1 MRLLLPFFLSLP
13 LIFFWGCNSDKDLFR
28 LVPGSESGIDFA
40 NNIAESDSFNILTYE
55 YIYNGGGV
63 ALADFNQDGM
73 QDVFFTGNS
82 EPNRLYLNEG
92 NLKFKDITM
101 VAQVGGDDFWCAGV
115 ATIDINQDGW
125 TDLYIATNTK
135 EDVAYRTNLLYI
147 NQGLNQDGIP
157 TFSEE
162 AAAYG
167 LADTSNAMN
176 AVFFDYDNDL
186 DLDVF
191 IIVNQMQDLRSPSA
205 YRDKHKNVQLQRV
218 DRLYENVWNDS
229 LQHPQFIN
237 VSERAGITV
246 PGYSLGVNIVDINRD
261 GWKDIYIS
269 NDFISNDVF
278 YINNGDKTFTNKANQ
293 YFKHTSY
300 SAMGNDIADINND
313 GLLDLVAL
321 DMLPEDNYRRKT
333 MMGPNNYTS
342 YINNR
347 RFGYDFQFVRNT
359 LQLNLGNTPDQTSTI
374 FSDVALMSGIAATD
388 WSWAPMVADF
398 DHNGFRDIIITNGF
412 PRDITDRDFT
422 DYQADVMRF
431 VSEAAMLEKVPVVK
445 LKNYAYSNQG
455 DLKFIDVTDKWG
467 IKEPSFSNGAAYGDL
482 DGDGDLDYVVNNIN
496 HESFLFENLLVDQGH
511 LDSSHYLRI
520 TLEGSP
526 QNSRAIG
533 AIVTLKVE
541 GMIQTTECSPY
552 RGYLSSI
559 ESTLH
564 FGLGSYD
571 RIDSVIV
578 AWPNGQYSILTDVS
592 ADQTV
597 TLRNAD
603 ADDMT
608 DRKGEMVDT
617 HLEETSASLNLQYF
631 HNEIDY
637 VDFNVQPLLPHK
649 LSQFGPGIATGDA
662 NGDGLDD
669 LFIGGPY
676 SRAGALLIQNTDG
689 TFRRDSI
696 ETTEEEKY
704 HETLGALFFDV
715 DNDGDNDLY
724 MVSGGYEFQLEDS
737 FYLDR
742 LYLNEGGS
750 FQLSSNILPV
760 FHQSG
765 SAVRAADF
773 DKDGDLDLIVSGR
786 VYPHQFPRP
795 VTTYLLEN
803 KLENGRLKFEV
814 VNDQIAPDLEAI
826 GNVSDI
832 LWTDFDQDG
841 WIDLIIAGEW
851 MPITFLKN
859 VEGTFVNVTA
869 NSGVS
874 EYVGWWNC
882 IIPGDMDQDGD
893 VDYIVGNFGENMVF
907 DVTSENPVRIY
918 AKDFDNNGGF
928 DAITTA
934 YFKDRD
940 GTMKEFT
947 LHGRADYAKQLN
959 AIKDQFLLNSDFAMA
974 SLNELIPDDQLEDAL
989 VVEANFLHS
998 AYLENRGNGSFYL
1011 ESLPDMAQVAPVY
1024 SGFVR
1029 THTHSNRPEV
1039 LLVGNDYGM
1048 ELVTGR
1054 CDAFN
1059 GLILGYEAQ
1068 GWLENLPSQS
1078 GFYVPGDAKGTAIV
1092 ETTQGPVYFVTQ
1104 NQSNSLAFGEKN
1116 SSSHIVI
1123 QPRQSDVSIEYK
1135 VDGRSYSRELYFG
1148 NGFLSQSSRKVRLP
1162 ANAHSIELI
1171 ASNGDRR
1178 SVDSSAEASPNI

>member
-1 MRLLLPFFLSLP
+1 MRLLIPVFLLLP
-13 LIFFWGCNSDKDLFR
+13 LIFMVGCNSEQDLFR
-28 LVPGSESGIDFA
+28 LVPGSESGIVFA
-40 NNIAESDSFNILTYE
+40 NNIHESDSFNILTYE

-63 ALADFNQDGM
+63 ALGDFNGDGM

-82 EPNRLYLNEG
+82 EPNRMYLNEG
-92 NLKFKDITM
+92 NLKFKDVTE

-125 TDLYIATNTK
+125 LDLYIATNTK
-135 EDVAYRTNLLYI
+135 EDVSFRTNLLYI
-147 NQGLNQDGIP
+147 NQGLDQEGIL

-162 AAAYG
+162 AATYG

-205 YRDKHKNVQLQRV
+205 YRDKNKEVQLQRV
-218 DRLYENVWNDS
+218 DRLYENIWNDS
-229 LQHPQFIN
+229 LQHPEFKN
-237 VSERAGITV
+237 VSEQAGITV

-431 VSEAAMLEKVPVVK
+431 VSEAAMLEKIPIVK

-455 DLKFIDVTDKWG
+455 NLKFRDVTKEWG
-467 IKEPSFSNGAAYGDL
+467 ITEPSFSNGAAYGDL

-496 HESFLFENLLVDQGH
+496 HESFLFENLLVDQGL

-520 TLEGSP
+520 ALEGGA
-526 QNSRAIG
+526 QNSEAIG
-533 AIVTLKVE
+533 ALVTLKV
-541 GMIQTTECSPY
+541 GDMIQTTECSPY

-571 RIDSVIV
+571 MIDSVIV
-578 AWPNGQYSILTDVS
+578 IWPNGQSSILTNIS
-592 ADQTV
+592 ADQTI
-597 TLRNAD
+597 TLHIDD
-603 ADDMT
+603 ADELINP
-608 DRKGEMVDT
+608 KGEMVNT
-617 HLEETSASLNLQYF
+617 RFQETSASLNLQYF

-676 SRAGALLIQNTDG
+676 SKAGALLIQNTDG
-689 TFRRDSI
+689 TFSRDSI
-696 ETTEEEKY
+696 EMSDEEKY
-704 HETLGALFFDV
+704 HETLGVLFFDA

-750 FQLSSNILPV
+750 FKLSRGILPL

-773 DKDGDLDLIVSGR
+773 DKDGDLDLIVGGR
-786 VYPHQFPRP
+786 VHPHQFPRP

-803 KLENGRLKFEV
+803 KMEEGLLKFEV
-814 VNDQIAPDLEAI
+814 ANNKRAPDLENI

-841 WIDLIIAGEW
+841 WIDLILAGEW
-851 MPITFLKN
+851 MPITFLRN
-859 VEGTFVNVTA
+859 VEGSFVNV
-869 NSGVS
+869 NSKSGVS
-874 EYVGWWNC
+874 EYVGWWSC

-907 DVTSENPVRIY
+907 DVSSETPVRIY
-918 AKDFDNNGGF
+918 AKDFDDNGGF
-928 DAITTA
+928 DAVTTA
-934 YFKDRD
+934 YFKDQD
-940 GTMKEFT
+940 GIMKEFT

-959 AIKDQFLLNSDFAMA
+959 AIKDQFLLNSDFAIA
-974 SLNELIPDDQLEDAL
+974 SLGDLIPKEQMEGAL
-989 VVEANFLHS
+989 VVEANYLRS
-998 AYLENRGNGSFYL
+998 AYLQNHGDGSFNL

-1029 THTHSNRPEV
+1029 THTYKSKPEV
-1039 LLVGNDYGM
+1039 LLVGNDFGM

-1059 GLILGYEAQ
+1059 GLVLGYNEESWSQ
-1068 GWLENLPSQS
+1068 DLPSQS

-1092 ETTQGPVYFVTQ
+1092 ETSRGPVYFVTQ
-1104 NQSNSLAFGEKN
+1104 NQSNSLAFTDD
-1116 SSSHIVI
+1116 SSHSHIVI
-1123 QPRQSDVSIEYK
+1123 QPDQNDVSIEYQ
-1135 VDGRSYSRELYFG
+1135 VDGISYARELYFG
-1148 NGFLSQSSRKVRLP
+1148 NGFLSQSSRKVRVP
-1162 ANAHSIELI
+1162 ADAHNIQLI
-1171 ASNGDRR
+1171 AANGDRR
-1178 SVDSSAEASPNI
+1178 SVESSTPAVPGI